1 MSLSDPSA
9 VPDAASVTRNRLVL
23 VVYTSAIFVSALLLF
38 SVQPLFTKMVL
49 PRLGGSPAVWSVAMV
64 FFQSLLLG
72 GYAYAHYLM
81 QLRNRMLP
89 VVIHLVLLVV
99 ALLTLPLSIAG
110 GWGEPPTSGY
120 AFWLLGLFAVSI
132 GLPFFALA
140 ANNPLLQAW
149 FVRTGHPNGPD
160 PYFLYAS
167 SNIGSFLALLSYPVL
182 LEPMFT
188 LRTQNLIW
196 TGGYGLLIVLIA
208 ACGVLLLRSPV
219 MAVADVGAEAI
230 DAPAPPW
237 ILRARWIFLA
247 AVPSGL
253 LIAVTAHISTDV
265 AAAPL
270 LWVLPLSLY
279 LLTWVLVFQ
288 SRPLLPHKWILL
300 LQPLAIAGVIVLLA
314 VGGEQNLLLT
324 LGGHQLCFFVIAM
337 ACHGELARTRPAAKY
352 LTGFYV
358 ALSFGGMVGGLFA
371 GLIAP
376 FTFSWIAEYPI
387 LLACAALC
395 RPPGG
400 NERLARWSNWYWP
413 LLAVLAVALIAPTY
427 NTGKVFTWL
436 DTNRVW
442 VIGAVGVL
450 SALLALG
457 LNANR
462 WKIFATVAVALALI
476 RAYPSD
482 DGRVETVRSFFGVH
496 KIVVTSNG
504 QYHVLMHG
512 TTIYGAEKY
521 QNDDG
526 TPVTGRPEPITYYHK
541 DGGIG
546 QAIAAMRERKGGP
559 LRVAV
564 IGLGSGTLACASE
577 PGETW
582 KFFEIDQTMVDTAKD
597 PKYFTY
603 ISKCEP
609 DMKPVIGDARLTFA
623 KEAAGTL
630 RPDHR
635 RRLFVGCDPDPSRDR
650 GGDGDLQGQ
659 AGAAGRCGDACV
671 QPASR
676 TGQRR
681 GRHRRRQRSQELGLQ
696 RGYQPRRGIHLLDH
710 GGGLGARGGRCRQ
723 AGVVGPMGTDRSRR
737 QPAGLDRRLLQRAR
751 RGVAAAEEGRG
762 VSLKRTI
769 RRLVRNHSR
778 LSLLAARHDQPETI
792 VKKLALSFMAGAGA
806 LLATSAFAAPL
817 SNGLTALPDSN
828 IEQVRMVCNENGRC
842 WRERSERRV
851 IVREFLR

>member
-1 MSLSDPSA
+1 MQSPDLSVVADQPS
-9 VPDAASVTRNRLVL
+9 VSRNRLVL
-23 VVYTSAIFVSALLLF
+23 VVYTAAIFVSALLLF

-81 QLRNRMLP
+81 QLRNRMIP
-89 VVIHLVLLVV
+89 VAAHLVLLIV
-99 ALLTLPLSIAG
+99 ALLTLPLSIAS
-110 GWGEPPTSGY
+110 GWGEPPASGY

-208 ACGVLLLRSPV
+208 SCGVLLLRSP
-219 MAVADVGAEAI
+219 ATAAI
-230 DAPAPPW
+230 DTLAEDSDAPPPSW
-237 ILRARWIFLA
+237 TLRARWIFLA

-253 LIAVTAHISTDV
+253 LIAVTAHISTDI

-288 SRPLLPHKWILL
+288 SRPLLPHKWMLMA
-300 LQPLAIAGVIVLLA
+300 QPLAIIGVIVLLA
-314 VGGEQNLLLT
+314 VGGERNLLIT
-324 LGGHQLCFFVIAM
+324 LGGNLLCFFIIAM

-358 ALSFGGMVGGLFA
+358 GLSFGGMVGGLFA

-376 FTFSWIAEYPI
+376 FTFSWVAEYPI
-387 LLACAALC
+387 LAALAVLC
-395 RPPGG
+395 RPPAE
-400 NERLARWSNWYWP
+400 ERLQNWNRWFWP
-413 LLAVLAVALIAPTY
+413 LLVIIAVLLIAPTY
-427 NTGKVFTWL
+427 GNGKLYAWLEEQRVYVITLVAMIGMILTVLRVTGTAKFAGIIV
-436 DTNRVW
+436 
-442 VIGAVGVL
+442 
-450 SALLALG
+450 LALV
-457 LNANR
+457 L
-462 WKIFATVAVALALI
+462 V
-476 RAYPSD
+476 RAYPAD

-496 KIVVTSNG
+496 KIVVTANG

-512 TTIYGAEKY
+512 TTIHGAEKF
-521 QNDDG
+521 QSDDG

-546 QAIAAMRERKGGP
+546 QAIAAIRERKGAP

-564 IGLGSGTLACASE
+564 IGLGSGTLTCASE

-582 KFFEIDQTMVDTAKD
+582 KFFEIDQSMVDTARD
-597 PKYFTY
+597 PKYFSY
-603 ISKCEP
+603 IQSCAP
-609 DMKPVIGDARLTFA
+609 DLKPVIGDARLTFA
-623 KEAAGTL
+623 REPDGIYDLIIVDAYSSDAIPIHLATEEAMEIYKDKLAPQGAVAMHVSNRHLELSSVVVGIADANDLKSWVYSEDSNRESEYIFATSVVVSAREETDVGKL
-630 RPDHR
+630 ASSEQWALTEADEHQRVWTDDYSNVLGAVW
-635 RRLFVGCDPDPSRDR
+635 RRLRD
-650 GGDGDLQGQ
+650 G
-659 AGAAGRCGDACV
+659 
-671 QPASR
+671 
-676 TGQRR
+676 
-681 GRHRRRQRSQELGLQ
+681 
-696 RGYQPRRGIHLLDH
+696 
-710 GGGLGARGGRCRQ
+710 
-723 AGVVGPMGTDRSRR
+723 
-737 QPAGLDRRLLQRAR
+737 
-751 RGVAAAEEGRG
+751 
-762 VSLKRTI
+762 
-769 RRLVRNHSR
+769 
-778 LSLLAARHDQPETI
+778 
-792 VKKLALSFMAGAGA
+792 
-806 LLATSAFAAPL
+806 
-817 SNGLTALPDSN
+817 
-828 IEQVRMVCNENGRC
+828 EQ
-842 WRERSERRV
+842 
-851 IVREFLR
+851 

>member
-1 MSLSDPSA
+1 MSSEPSA
-9 VPDAASVTRNRLVL
+9 SRNRLVL
-23 VVYTSAIFVSALLLF
+23 VVYTAAIFVSALLLF

-72 GYAYAHYLM
+72 GYAYAHLLM
-81 QLRNRMLP
+81 KLNSR
-89 VVIHLVLLVV
+89 VVPIVVHLVLLVV
-99 ALLTLPLSIAG
+99 ALLTLPLTIKS

-120 AFWLLGLFAVSI
+120 AVWLLGLFVVSI

-208 ACGVLLLRSPV
+208 SCGVLLLRSPAYAAAHDAQV
-219 MAVADVGAEAI
+219 DDAN
-230 DAPAPPW
+230 APAPSW
-237 ILRARWIFLA
+237 SRRARWIFLA

-288 SRPLLPHKWILL
+288 SRPLLPHKWMLL
-300 LQPLAIAGVIVLLA
+300 AQPLAIAGVVILLA

-324 LGGHQLCFFVIAM
+324 LGGHQLCFFIIAM

-387 LLACAALC
+387 LLALAALC

-400 NERLARWSNWYWP
+400 AERLPRWSAWYWP
-413 LLAVLAVALIAPTY
+413 FLAVLAVVLIAPSY
-427 NTGKVFTWL
+427 SAGAIFNWF
-436 DTNRVW
+436 DDHRVW

-450 SALLALG
+450 SALLALA

-462 WKIFATVAVALALI
+462 WKIFATVAVALVVL

-496 KIVVTSNG
+496 KIVVTPNG

-512 TTIYGAEKY
+512 TTIHGAEKFK
-521 QNDDG
+521 NDDG
-526 TPVTGRPEPITYYHK
+526 TPVTGKPEPISYYHK

-546 QAIAAMRERKGGP
+546 QAITAMRERKGAP
-559 LRVAV
+559 LKVAV
-564 IGLGSGTLACASE
+564 IGLGSGTLTCASA
-577 PGETW
+577 PGEDW
-582 KFFEIDQTMVDTAKD
+582 RFFEIDQSMVDTASD

-603 ISKCEP
+603 IQSCEP
-609 DMKPVIGDARLTFA
+609 NLKPVIGDARLTFA
-623 KEAAGTL
+623 KEPDGVYDLIIVDAYSSDAIPIHLATEEAMAIYKEKLAPQGAVVMHVSNRHLELASVVVGIADANDMKSWVYSEDSGRDNEYIFSTSVVVSAREDADVGKLAASDVWTETDANEKQRVWTDDYSNVLGAVY
-630 RPDHR
+630 
-635 RRLFVGCDPDPSRDR
+635 RRLRD
-650 GGDGDLQGQ
+650 G
-659 AGAAGRCGDACV
+659 
-671 QPASR
+671 
-676 TGQRR
+676 
-681 GRHRRRQRSQELGLQ
+681 
-696 RGYQPRRGIHLLDH
+696 
-710 GGGLGARGGRCRQ
+710 
-723 AGVVGPMGTDRSRR
+723 
-737 QPAGLDRRLLQRAR
+737 
-751 RGVAAAEEGRG
+751 
-762 VSLKRTI
+762 
-769 RRLVRNHSR
+769 
-778 LSLLAARHDQPETI
+778 
-792 VKKLALSFMAGAGA
+792 
-806 LLATSAFAAPL
+806 
-817 SNGLTALPDSN
+817 
-828 IEQVRMVCNENGRC
+828 EQ
-842 WRERSERRV
+842 
-851 IVREFLR
+851 

>member
-1 MSLSDPSA
+1 MLHCSHPAPCRNRAAGISRIQAGAFMSLLPSA
-9 VPDAASVTRNRLVL
+9 ADQTSVSRNRLVL
-23 VVYTSAIFVSALLLF
+23 IVYTAAIFTSALLLF

-81 QLRNRMLP
+81 QVRNRVVP
-89 VVIHLVLLVV
+89 VAVHLVLLVI
-99 ALLTLPLSIAG
+99 ALLTLPLSIAN

-196 TGGYGLLIVLIA
+196 TGLYGVLILLIGG
-208 ACGVLLLRSPV
+208 CGVLLLRSPANV
-219 MAVADVGAEAI
+219 VVEQSDET
-230 DAPAPPW
+230 DTPAPDW
-237 ILRARWIFLA
+237 ALRARWIFLA

-288 SRPLLPHKWILL
+288 SRPLLPHKWVLM

-337 ACHGELARTRPAAKY
+337 ACHGELARTRPPSKY

-371 GLIAP
+371 GLLAP
-376 FTFSWIAEYPI
+376 FMFSWIAEYPI
-387 LLACAALC
+387 LLALAVLC
-395 RPPGG
+395 RPPAG
-400 NERLARWSNWYWP
+400 ERLPQWSRWYWP
-413 LLAVLAVALIAPTY
+413 FLAVLAVALIAPSWSS
-427 NTGKVFTWL
+427 GKVFTWL
-436 DTNRVW
+436 DDHRVW

-450 SALLALG
+450 SALLTLG

-462 WKIFATVAVALALI
+462 WKIFATVIVALVLI
-476 RAYPSD
+476 RAYPAD

-496 KIVVTSNG
+496 KIVVTPSG

-512 TTIYGAEKY
+512 TTIHGAEKFR
-521 QNDDG
+521 NDDG
-526 TPVTGRPEPITYYHK
+526 SPVTGRPEAITYYHK

-546 QAIAAMRERKGGP
+546 QAISAIRERKGGP
-559 LRVAV
+559 IRVAV
-564 IGLGSGTLACASE
+564 IGLGSGTLTCASE
-577 PGETW
+577 PGEDW
-582 KFFEIDQTMVDTAKD
+582 KFFEIDQSMVDTARD
-597 PKYFTY
+597 PKYFTF
-603 ISKCEP
+603 IQNCEP
-609 DMKPVIGDARLTFA
+609 DLKPVIGDARLTFA
-623 KEAAGTL
+623 KE
-630 RPDHR
+630 PD
-635 RRLFVGCDPDPSRDR
+635 GIY
-650 GGDGDLQGQ
+650 DLIIV
-659 AGAAGRCGDACV
+659 DAYSSDAI
-671 QPASR
+671 P
-676 TGQRR
+676 
-681 GRHRRRQRSQELGLQ
+681 
-696 RGYQPRRGIHLLDH
+696 IHL
-710 GGGLGARGGRCRQ
+710 A
-723 AGVVGPMGTDRSRR
+723 T
-737 QPAGLDRRLLQRAR
+737 
-751 RGVAAAEEGRG
+751 EEAMEIY
-762 VSLKRTI
+762 K
-769 RRLVRNHSR
+769 
-778 LSLLAARHDQPETI
+778 
-792 VKKLALSFMAGAGA
+792 KKLAPQGAVVMHVSNRHLELASVVVGIADANDLKSWVYSEDSGRDNEYIFSTSVVVSAREEADVGA
-806 LLATSAFAAPL
+806 LASSDKWALTEAEDNQRVWTDDY
-817 SNGLTALPDSN
+817 SNVLGAVWRRLRDG
-828 IEQVRMVCNENGRC
+828 EQ
-842 WRERSERRV
+842 
-851 IVREFLR
+851 

>member
-1 MSLSDPSA
+1 MNFSEPSA
-9 VPDAASVTRNRLVL
+9 VTDQPSIARNRLVL
-23 VVYTSAIFVSALLLF
+23 VVYTAAIFVSALLLF

-81 QLRNRMLP
+81 QLKNRMWP
-89 VVIHLVLLVV
+89 VAIHLVLLVV
-99 ALLTLPLSIAG
+99 ALLSLPLSIAG

-188 LRTQNLIW
+188 LRSQNLIW

-208 ACGVLLLRSPV
+208 ACAVLMLRSPV
-219 MAVADVGAEAI
+219 MEVADIDTEGA

-237 ILRARWIFLA
+237 ILRVRWIFLA

-300 LQPLAIAGVIVLLA
+300 LQPLAIAGVIALLA
-314 VGGEQNLLLT
+314 FGGEQNLLLT

-400 NERLARWSNWYWP
+400 HERFARWSRWYW
-413 LLAVLAVALIAPTY
+413 LFLAALAVALIAPTY
-427 NTGKVFTWL
+427 DTGRISTWL
-436 DTNRVW
+436 ETNRVW

-462 WKIFATVAVALALI
+462 WKIFATVVVALALI

-496 KIVVTSNG
+496 KIVVTPRG

-512 TTIYGAEKY
+512 TTIHGAEKF

-526 TPVTGRPEPITYYHK
+526 TPVQGRPEPITYYHK
-541 DGGIG
+541 DGGLG

-623 KEAAGTL
+623 RE
-630 RPDHR
+630 
-635 RRLFVGCDPDPSRDR
+635 
-650 GGDGDLQGQ
+650 
-659 AGAAGRCGDACV
+659 
-671 QPASR
+671 
-676 TGQRR
+676 
-681 GRHRRRQRSQELGLQ
+681 
-696 RGYQPRRGIHLLDH
+696 
-710 GGGLGARGGRCRQ
+710 
-723 AGVVGPMGTDRSRR
+723 
-737 QPAGLDRRLLQRAR
+737 PAGLYDLIIVDAYSSDAIPIHLATEEAMEIYKDRLAPQGAVAMHVSNRHLELSSVVVGIADANDLRSWVFSEDANRDSEYIFSTTVVVSAR
-751 RGVAAAEEGRG
+751 EEADVG
-762 VSLKRTI
+762 K
-769 RRLVRNHSR
+769 
-778 LSLLAARHDQPETI
+778 
-792 VKKLALSFMAGAGA
+792 
-806 LLATSAFAAPL
+806 LATSEQWELTEPEDNQRVWTDDY
-817 SNGLTALPDSN
+817 SNVLGA
-828 IEQVRMVCNENGRC
+828 V
-842 WRERSERRV
+842 WRRLKKGEE
-851 IVREFLR
+851 

>member
-1 MSLSDPSA
+1 MTFPDPS
-9 VPDAASVTRNRLVL
+9 VVTDQPSAGRNRLVL
-23 VVYTSAIFVSALLLF
+23 IVYTSAIFVSALLLF

-64 FFQSLLLG
+64 FFQSLLLA
-72 GYAYAHYLM
+72 GYGYAHYLT
-81 QLRNRMLP
+81 QIRNRMAA
-89 VVIHLVLLVV
+89 VAIHLVLLVI
-99 ALLTLPLSIAG
+99 ALLSLPLSIAS

-120 AFWLLGLFAVSI
+120 AFWLLGLFTVSI

-149 FVRTGHPNGPD
+149 FFRTGHPNGPD

-196 TGGYGLLIVLIA
+196 TGFYGLLIVLIA
-208 ACGVLLLRSPV
+208 ACAMLLLRSP
-219 MAVADVGAEAI
+219 ATAAADTAAGDT

-237 ILRARWIFLA
+237 MLHARWIFLA

-288 SRPLLPHKWILL
+288 SRPLLPHKWMLA

-314 VGGEQNLLLT
+314 IGGEQNLLLT

-376 FTFSWIAEYPI
+376 YAFSWVAEYPI
-387 LLACAALC
+387 LVVLAVLC
-395 RPPGG
+395 RPSRD
-400 NERLARWSNWYWP
+400 ERWPRWSRWYWP
-413 LLAVLAVALIAPTY
+413 LLGAVAVALIAPSFS
-427 NTGKVFTWL
+427 TGKVFNWL
-436 DTNRVW
+436 DEQRVY
-442 VIGAVGVL
+442 VVGAVAFVAMML
-450 SALLALG
+450 AILLRADHWKLAALVTLAL
-457 LNANR
+457 
-462 WKIFATVAVALALI
+462 VLI
-476 RAYPSD
+476 RAYPAD

-496 KIVVTSNG
+496 KIVVTPHG

-512 TTIYGAEKY
+512 TTIHGAQKF

-526 TPVTGRPEPITYYHK
+526 TPVTGRPEPITYYHR

-546 QAIAAMRERKGGP
+546 QAITAVRERKGGP

-564 IGLGSGTLACASE
+564 IGLGAGTLTCASE

-582 KFFEIDQTMVDTAKD
+582 KFFEIDQTMVDTARD

-603 ISKCEP
+603 ISNCEP
-609 DMKPVIGDARLTFA
+609 DLKPVIGDARLTFA
-623 KEAAGTL
+623 REPDGVYDLIVVDAYSSDAIPIHLATKEAMAIYKAKLAPQGAVVMHVSNRHLELSSVVVGIAHANDLMSWVYSEDSNRDNEYIFSTSVVVCAREEADVGKL
-630 RPDHR
+630 ASSDVWALTEADEKQRVWTDDYSNVLGAVW
-635 RRLFVGCDPDPSRDR
+635 RRLRYG
-650 GGDGDLQGQ
+650 
-659 AGAAGRCGDACV
+659 
-671 QPASR
+671 
-676 TGQRR
+676 
-681 GRHRRRQRSQELGLQ
+681 
-696 RGYQPRRGIHLLDH
+696 
-710 GGGLGARGGRCRQ
+710 
-723 AGVVGPMGTDRSRR
+723 
-737 QPAGLDRRLLQRAR
+737 
-751 RGVAAAEEGRG
+751 EE
-762 VSLKRTI
+762 
-769 RRLVRNHSR
+769 
-778 LSLLAARHDQPETI
+778 
-792 VKKLALSFMAGAGA
+792 
-806 LLATSAFAAPL
+806 
-817 SNGLTALPDSN
+817 
-828 IEQVRMVCNENGRC
+828 
-842 WRERSERRV
+842 
-851 IVREFLR
+851 

>member
-1 MSLSDPSA
+1 MSSPEPSA
-9 VPDAASVTRNRLVL
+9 AKDQRLASRYRLVL
-23 VVYTSAIFVSALLLF
+23 IAYTSAIFLSALLLF

-64 FFQSLLLG
+64 FFQSLLLA

-81 QLRNRMLP
+81 QLRNRRLP
-89 VVIHLVLLVV
+89 VAIHLVLLVI
-99 ALLTLPLSIAG
+99 ALLSLPLSIAS

-196 TGGYGLLIVLIA
+196 TGTYGLLIVLIA

-219 MAVADVGAEAI
+219 AAAAVAQTEETH
-230 DAPAPPW
+230 APPPPW
-237 ILRARWIFLA
+237 MLRLRWIFLA

-288 SRPLLPHKWILL
+288 SRPLLPHKWVLMA
-300 LQPLAIAGVIVLLA
+300 QPLAIAGVIVLLA

-358 ALSFGGMVGGLFA
+358 ALSFGGMLGGLFA

-376 FTFSWIAEYPI
+376 YAFSWVAEYPI
-387 LLACAALC
+387 LLALAALC

-400 NERLARWSNWYWP
+400 DERLVRWSSWYWP
-413 LLAVLAVALIAPTY
+413 FLAVIAVVLIAPAY
-427 NTGKVFTWL
+427 SEGKVMTWL
-436 DTNRVW
+436 DDHRVW

-462 WKIFATVAVALALI
+462 WKIFATVVVALVLI
-476 RAYPSD
+476 RAYPAD

-496 KIVVTSNG
+496 KIVVTPHG

-512 TTIYGAEKY
+512 TTIHGAQKF

-526 TPVTGRPEPITYYHK
+526 TPITGRPEPITYYHK

-546 QAIAAMRERKGGP
+546 QAITAVRERKGAP

-564 IGLGSGTLACASE
+564 IGLGSGTLTCASE
-577 PGETW
+577 PGESW
-582 KFFEIDQTMVDTAKD
+582 KFFEIDQSMVDTARD

-603 ISKCEP
+603 IQNCAP
-609 DMKPVIGDARLTFA
+609 DLKPVIGDARLTFA
-623 KEAAGTL
+623 REPDGIYDLIIVDAYSSDAIPIHLATQEAMAIYKQKLAPQGAVVMHVSNRHLELSSVIVGIATANEL
-630 RPDHR
+630 QSWVYSEDSNRDNEYIFATTVVVCAR
-635 RRLFVGCDPDPSRDR
+635 EEADVGKLASSDVWALTEADDKQRVWTDDYSNVLGAVYRRLRD
-650 GGDGDLQGQ
+650 G
-659 AGAAGRCGDACV
+659 
-671 QPASR
+671 
-676 TGQRR
+676 
-681 GRHRRRQRSQELGLQ
+681 
-696 RGYQPRRGIHLLDH
+696 
-710 GGGLGARGGRCRQ
+710 
-723 AGVVGPMGTDRSRR
+723 
-737 QPAGLDRRLLQRAR
+737 
-751 RGVAAAEEGRG
+751 
-762 VSLKRTI
+762 
-769 RRLVRNHSR
+769 
-778 LSLLAARHDQPETI
+778 
-792 VKKLALSFMAGAGA
+792 
-806 LLATSAFAAPL
+806 
-817 SNGLTALPDSN
+817 
-828 IEQVRMVCNENGRC
+828 EQ
-842 WRERSERRV
+842 
-851 IVREFLR
+851 

>member
-1 MSLSDPSA
+1 MSSPDMSSSSDG
-9 VPDAASVTRNRLVL
+9 RNRLVL
-23 VVYTSAIFVSALLLF
+23 VVYTLAIFVSALLLF

-81 QLRNRMLP
+81 QLRSRVIP
-89 VVIHLVLLVV
+89 VVVHLVLLVI
-99 ALLTLPLSIAG
+99 ALTTLPLSIAS
-110 GWGEPPTSGY
+110 GWGEPPASGY

-208 ACGVLLLRSPV
+208 ACGVLLLRSPALA
-219 MAVADVGAEAI
+219 AVDTLAEDV
-230 DAPAPPW
+230 DAPAPAW

-288 SRPLLPHKWILL
+288 SKPLLPHKWILL

-314 VGGEQNLLLT
+314 VGGEQNLLMT
-324 LGGHQLCFFVIAM
+324 LGGHLLCFFVIAM

-376 FTFSWIAEYPI
+376 FAFSWIAEYPI
-387 LLACAALC
+387 LLALAALC

-400 NERLARWSNWYWP
+400 HERLAGWSRWYWP
-413 LLAVLAVALIAPTY
+413 FLAVLAVALIAPTY
-427 NTGKVFTWL
+427 SDKWMSWL
-436 DTNRVW
+436 DDYRVW

-462 WKIFATVAVALALI
+462 WKIFATVVVALVLI

-496 KIVVTSNG
+496 KIVVTPHG

-512 TTIYGAEKY
+512 TTIHGAQKF

-526 TPVTGRPEPITYYHK
+526 SPVTGRPEPITYYHK

-546 QAIAAMRERKGGP
+546 QAITAIRERKGAP

-564 IGLGSGTLACASE
+564 IGVGSGTLTCASQ

-582 KFFEIDQTMVDTAKD
+582 KFFEIDQSMVDTARD
-597 PKYFTY
+597 PRYFTY
-603 ISKCEP
+603 IQNCEP
-609 DMKPVIGDARLTFA
+609 DLKPVMGDARLTFA
-623 KEAAGTL
+623 REPDGVYDLIIVDAYSSDAIPIHLATQEAMKIYKDKLAPQGAVLMHVSNRHLDLASVAVGIADANDLKSWVYNEDSNRDSEYIFATSVVVSAREEADVGKL
-630 RPDHR
+630 ASSDVWAETEADEHQRVWTDDYSNVLGAVY
-635 RRLFVGCDPDPSRDR
+635 RRLRD
-650 GGDGDLQGQ
+650 G
-659 AGAAGRCGDACV
+659 
-671 QPASR
+671 
-676 TGQRR
+676 
-681 GRHRRRQRSQELGLQ
+681 E
-696 RGYQPRRGIHLLDH
+696 
-710 GGGLGARGGRCRQ
+710 
-723 AGVVGPMGTDRSRR
+723 
-737 QPAGLDRRLLQRAR
+737 
-751 RGVAAAEEGRG
+751 
-762 VSLKRTI
+762 
-769 RRLVRNHSR
+769 
-778 LSLLAARHDQPETI
+778 
-792 VKKLALSFMAGAGA
+792 
-806 LLATSAFAAPL
+806 
-817 SNGLTALPDSN
+817 
-828 IEQVRMVCNENGRC
+828 
-842 WRERSERRV
+842 
-851 IVREFLR
+851 

>member
-1 MSLSDPSA
+1 MISEPSA
-9 VPDAASVTRNRLVL
+9 SRNRLVL
-23 VVYTSAIFVSALLLF
+23 VVYTAAIFVSALLLF

-72 GYAYAHYLM
+72 GYAYAHFLM
-81 QLRNRMLP
+81 QLRNRSIP
-89 VVIHLVLLVV
+89 VAVHLVLLAA
-99 ALLTLPLSIAG
+99 ALLTLPLSIAS

-120 AFWLLGLFAVSI
+120 AVWLLGLFAVSI

-196 TGGYGLLIVLIA
+196 TCGYGLLILLIA
-208 ACGVLLLRSPV
+208 SCGVLLLRSPANAAELN
-219 MAVADVGAEAI
+219 MPAD
-230 DAPAPPW
+230 DNNAPAPSW
-237 ILRARWIFLA
+237 LLRARWIFLA

-288 SRPLLPHKWILL
+288 SRPLLPHKWMLL
-300 LQPLAIAGVIVLLA
+300 VQPLAIAGVVVLLA
-314 VGGEQNLLLT
+314 FGGEQNLLLT

-376 FTFSWIAEYPI
+376 FAFSWVAEYPI
-387 LLACAALC
+387 LLALAALC
-395 RPPGG
+395 RPSGH
-400 NERLARWSNWYWP
+400 ERLPRWSRWYWP
-413 LLAVLAVALIAPTY
+413 LLAALAVALIVPTY
-427 NTGKVFTWL
+427 STTGRVFIWL

-450 SALLALG
+450 SALLALA

-462 WKIFATVAVALALI
+462 WKIFATVVVALVLL

-496 KIVVTSNG
+496 KIVVTPNG

-512 TTIYGAEKY
+512 TTIHGAEKFK
-521 QNDDG
+521 NDDG
-526 TPVTGRPEPITYYHK
+526 TPVKGQPEPITYYHK

-546 QAIAAMRERKGGP
+546 QAITAIRERKGAP

-564 IGLGSGTLACASE
+564 IGLGAGTLTCAAE
-577 PGETW
+577 PGEEW
-582 KFFEIDQTMVDTAKD
+582 KFFEIDQTMVDTARD

-603 ISKCEP
+603 VHVCEP
-609 DMKPVIGDARLTFA
+609 NLEPVIGDARLTFA
-623 KEAAGTL
+623 REPDGVYDLIIVDAYSSDAIPIHLATEEAMEIYKAKLAPQGAVVMHVSNRHLELSSVVVGIADANDLKSWVYSEDTNRDAEYIFSTSVVVSAREEADVGKL
-630 RPDHR
+630 ASSEQWALTEAKDNQRVWTDDYSNVLGAVW
-635 RRLFVGCDPDPSRDR
+635 RRLRKG
-650 GGDGDLQGQ
+650 
-659 AGAAGRCGDACV
+659 
-671 QPASR
+671 
-676 TGQRR
+676 
-681 GRHRRRQRSQELGLQ
+681 
-696 RGYQPRRGIHLLDH
+696 
-710 GGGLGARGGRCRQ
+710 
-723 AGVVGPMGTDRSRR
+723 
-737 QPAGLDRRLLQRAR
+737 
-751 RGVAAAEEGRG
+751 EE
-762 VSLKRTI
+762 
-769 RRLVRNHSR
+769 
-778 LSLLAARHDQPETI
+778 
-792 VKKLALSFMAGAGA
+792 
-806 LLATSAFAAPL
+806 
-817 SNGLTALPDSN
+817 
-828 IEQVRMVCNENGRC
+828 
-842 WRERSERRV
+842 
-851 IVREFLR
+851 